1 MTCKDCIHYAV
12 CKEHEKIMLT
22 VNNLY
27 ELIYQSGVEVS
38 CKHFSTADVVSKS
51 EVEELEKEVE
61 RLTAILN
68 SYALQYGTV
77 VDKQKVIDKANAE
90 VARGIFKEI
99 DLIFRNYYAKCS
111 ENKEL
116 KLLEPLCQAER
127 FVINEMWHEVAEL
140 KKKYLGEP
148 SSTPNNTC
156 ICCGEIIPEGR
167 QVCPACEKQLK
178 NYKPKGVK
186 TKTVGKYVA
195 PDLGVQLTI
204 DDMEN
209 NND

>member
-1 MTCKDCIHYAV
+1 MVRDEAI
-12 CKEHEKIMLT
+12 KE
-22 VNNLY
+22 
-27 ELIYQSGVEVS
+27 
-38 CKHFSTADVVSKS
+38 VVSETIDIIKQRIKDDKYLVGGVS
-51 EVEELEKEVE
+51 SDIWK
-61 RLTAILN
+61 AIH
-68 SYALQYGTV
+68 
-77 VDKQKVIDKANAE
+77 
-90 VARGIFKEI
+90 RGRQFAYRDIKEI
-99 DLIFRNYYAKCS
+99 I
-111 ENKEL
+111 E
-116 KLLEPLCQAER
+116 Q
-127 FVINEMWHEVAEL
+127 
-140 KKKYLGEP
+140 KYGEAP
-148 SSTPNNTC
+148 SPTPNNMC

>member
-68 SYALQYGTV
+68 SYALQYFE
-77 VDKQKVIDKANAE
+77 KVSEKGINYQREDNNE
-90 VARGIFKEI
+90 EFSDFQIFKKASAY
-99 DLIFRNYYAKCS
+99 DSDFL
-111 ENKEL
+111 
-116 KLLEPLCQAER
+116 
-127 FVINEMWHEVAEL
+127 
-140 KKKYLGEP
+140 P
-148 SSTPNNTC
+148 SCNLRC
-156 ICCGEIIPEGR
+156 
-167 QVCPACEKQLK
+167 LF
-178 NYKPKGVK
+178 
-186 TKTVGKYVA
+186 
-195 PDLGVQLTI
+195 
-204 DDMEN
+204 
-209 NND
+209 

>member
-1 MTCKDCIHYAV
+1 MT
-12 CKEHEKIMLT
+12 EHIYTEDKII
-22 VNNLY
+22 
-27 ELIYQSGVEVS
+27 EL
-38 CKHFSTADVVSKS
+38 
-51 EVEELEKEVE
+51 
-61 RLTAILN
+61 LTAYIEN
-68 SYALQYGTV
+68 RCDTCNVRDIGKCCSSCYII
-77 VDKQKVIDKANAE
+77 VIKRA
-90 VARGIFKEI
+90 I
-99 DLIFRNYYAKCS
+99 DLINSQMAKIERLKEKYEIVYQPKAMVRDEAIKEVVS
-111 ENKEL
+111 ETIDIIKQRI
-116 KLLEPLCQAER
+116 KDD
-127 FVINEMWHEVAEL
+127 
-140 KKKYLGEP
+140 KYLVGGVSSDIWKAIHRGRQFAYRDIKEIIEQKYGEAP
-148 SSTPNNTC
+148 SPTPNNMC